1 MSDLCRDAALTA
13 VNVLRTYA
21 AEVDDQ
27 ARFPVES
34 FAALRET
41 GLLGLVVPTEYGGA
55 GAGLDSY
62 VDVAQILGGGCLSTA
77 LAWVMHCQQTDAIA
91 RFGGPQLRERVL
103 PRVARGE
110 LYIASVTT
118 ERGKGGHLLSA
129 EAPLSVSDGGRLRIE
144 RIAPVVT
151 GASDAEGFLIT
162 MKESADMPAHA
173 VSLVYADRDALSV
186 TETGEWNTL
195 GMRGTR
201 SLGVRLSGEVP
212 ADQVV
217 GGSGRFREVAVE
229 SMIPM
234 AHLGWSACW
243 LGAAR
248 AALSELI
255 ASLRGPRRRGPDT
268 DSELVRERLAR
279 IRIDLELTSGYLN
292 RVQQEVSAARAEN
305 RSLGETVL
313 QIHLNTLKVVA
324 SELTYQAADRM
335 VQFAGLA
342 AGYSKTSSLPVERTF
357 RDLRAASLNY
367 ANDRLLTAT
376 GSLML
381 LDRSVVLG

>member
-1 MSDLCRDAALTA
+1 MSDSCHEAALTA
-13 VNVLRTYA
+13 ASVLRKYA
-21 AEVDDQ
+21 ADVDDQ

-34 FAALRET
+34 FAALREA
-41 GLLGLVVPTEYGGA
+41 GLLGLVVPAGYGGA
-55 GAGLDSY
+55 GAGLDVY
-62 VDVAQILGGGCLSTA
+62 VDVAQVLAGGCLSTA
-77 LAWVMHCQQTDAIA
+77 LAWAMHCQQTDAIA
-91 RFGGPQLRERVL
+91 RFGGPELRERVL

-129 EAPLSVSDGGRLRIE
+129 DAPLDARGGRLRIE
-144 RIAPVVT
+144 RDAPVVT
-151 GASDAEGFLIT
+151 GASVAEGFLIT
-162 MKESADMPAHA
+162 MKEGAGLPANA

-186 TETGEWNTL
+186 AETGEWDTL
-195 GMRGTR
+195 GMRGTQ
-201 SLGVRLSGEVP
+201 SLGIRLSGEVP

-217 GGSGRFREVAVE
+217 GGPGGFRDVAVE

-248 AALSELI
+248 AALGELVTG
-255 ASLRGPRRRGPDT
+255 LRGPGRRGPDT
-268 DSELVRERLAR
+268 ASELVRERLAR
-279 IRIDLELTSGYLN
+279 IRIDLELTSGYLH
-292 RVQQEVSAARAEN
+292 RVEQEVSAARAAG
-305 RSLGETVL
+305 RSLGETVV
-313 QIHLNTLKVVA
+313 QIHLNTLKVAA
-324 SELTYQAADRM
+324 SELTFRAADRM
-335 VQFAGLA
+335 MQFAGLA
-342 AGYSKTSSLPVERTF
+342 AGYSKTSPLPVERTF

>member
-1 MSDLCRDAALTA
+1 MSDSFHDTALTV
-13 VNVLRTYA
+13 VNVLRKYA
-21 AEVDDQ
+21 AEVDDR

-41 GLLGLVVPTEYGGA
+41 GLLGLVVPAEYGG
-55 GAGLDSY
+55 GDAGLDAY
-62 VDVAQILGGGCLSTA
+62 VDVAQVLGGGCLSTA
-77 LAWVMHCQQTDAIA
+77 LAWIMHCQQTDAIA
-91 RFGGPQLRERVL
+91 RFGGPELRERVL

-129 EAPLSVSDGGRLRIE
+129 EAPLSVRDGRLRIE
-144 RIAPVVT
+144 RDAPVVT
-151 GASDAEGFLIT
+151 GASVAEGFLIT
-162 MKESADMPAHA
+162 MRESADLPARA
-173 VSLVYADRDALSV
+173 VSLVYADREALSV
-186 TETGEWNTL
+186 TETGEWDTL
-195 GMRGTR
+195 GMRGTQ
-201 SLGVRLSGEVP
+201 SLGVRLSGEVA

-217 GGSGRFREVAVE
+217 GGPGGFREVAVE
-229 SMIPM
+229 SVIPM

-248 AALSELI
+248 AALSELVTGV
-255 ASLRGPRRRGPDT
+255 RGPGRRGPDT

-279 IRIDLELTSGYLN
+279 IRIDLELTSGYLH

-305 RSLGETVL
+305 RSLGETVV
-313 QIHLNTLKVVA
+313 QIHLNTLKVAA

-335 VQFAGLA
+335 MQFAGLA
-342 AGYSKTSSLPVERTF
+342 AGYSKTSPLPVERTF